1 MYSQPRRKAFT
12 LVELLVVIA
21 IIGIL
26 IGMLLP
32 AVQQVREAAR
42 RTTCMNNARQMALA
56 VLNYESAYQQF
67 PEGWDGWNAS
77 SAFPKQYTPF
87 NYRGSTPYKG
97 NYWGWGA
104 FILPFMEQNN
114 LYDNCNFYTVFG
126 EDMLLPNGDQLTG
139 SVLPSFTCPSDNP
152 KIDGKNTCYT
162 SNSLDLPNGLS
173 NYVANIG
180 FSMWSSRRKDPNH
193 KNKWGPFGMNSS
205 VTFGTLT
212 DGSSNIIM
220 LGERSSDPE
229 TGPNPKN
236 PLMVGA
242 IWAGSHR
249 WQNNP
254 DLSTPMAGRWS
265 NMGRAGGLNFIV
277 NGNYRARSI
286 ASSGHTT
293 GATVALCD
301 GSAQFLSDN
310 VSNSTLNYL
319 CAYQDGNTVNDY

>member
-114 LYDNCNFYTVFG
+114 LYDNCNFNTVFG
-126 EDMLLPNGDQLTG
+126 EDMLLPNGEQLTG
-139 SVLPSFTCPSDNP
+139 TVISSFQCPSDNP
-152 KIDGKNTCYT
+152 KVDGKNICYT
-162 SNSLDLPNGLS
+162 SNSLDLPNGIS

-180 FSMWSSRRKDPNH
+180 YSMWNSRRMDPNH
-193 KNKWGPFGMNSS
+193 KNKWGPFGMNTR
-205 VTFGTLT
+205 VDFGTLT
-212 DGSSNIIM
+212 DGSSNTIM
-220 LGERSSDPE
+220 LGERSSESE
-229 TGPNPKN
+229 TGNGAKN

-242 IWAGSHR
+242 IWAGNYR

-319 CAYQDGNTVNDY
+319 CAYQDGKVNNDY